1 MKFDT
6 PKKSDRWY
14 DPVTGEVRQD
24 ADLRVARKEKL
35 VPSVTSVLKIKDKPA
50 LDSWKRQE
58 AILASLT
65 LPRIPGESEQDFAKR
80 VIVDM
85 DATSSSAAKI
95 GTALHDFA
103 ETVTNSGAVRAPDG
117 FEKVCSLLREW
128 IDTNLGEGVAEESMV
143 STEYGYA
150 GRKDFSGMIQ
160 GKYGILDFKSQNVK
174 PGTKPIFYPEHCYQ
188 LAAYAEGKPMSLV
201 NVIIS
206 TNALNPIIAVKE
218 WSQEEAERGWSIF
231 KHLLAVWQLER
242 GYDPRQTAL
251 ECAAFGDSGI
261 GRLKVER

>member
-1 MKFDT
+1 MKFDQ
-6 PKKSDRWY
+6 PKQSEHWY
-14 DPVTGEVRQD
+14 SQDGTSRHD

-35 VPSVTSVLKIKDKPA
+35 FPSVTSILQVKSKPA
-50 LDSWKRQE
+50 LDAWKRQE

-65 LPRIPGESEQDFAKR
+65 LPRLPGESEQDFAKR

-95 GTALHDFA
+95 GTAIHDYA
-103 ETVTNSGAVRAPDG
+103 ERITNGELIKAPDG
-117 FEKVCSLLREW
+117 YHEVCALLKEW
-128 IDTNLGEGVAEESMV
+128 IIDSLGEGVSEESMV

-188 LAAYAEGKPMSLV
+188 LAAYAEGKDMSLV

-206 TNALNPIIAVKE
+206 TNPLNPIIAVKE
-218 WSQEEAERGWSIF
+218 WSQEEAEKGWSIF

-251 ECAAFGDSGI
+251 EYAAFGDSGI
-261 GRLKVER
+261 GRMKVER